1 MDSDKMNRGSCA
13 FLKKRPTDA
22 IMKAEGTNVNEKFW
36 DLKKT
41 KQDNMINGSL
51 KVFAASGFRR
61 ASTDE
66 IVSEASVSK
75 GLLFHYFYSKTG
87 LYEFLTEYSA
97 RFALV
102 ELSSEIRK
110 AQALP
115 FFELH
120 RAIVRAQARVMRQY
134 PYLFLFL
141 EMAAA
146 DESSEVREEALS
158 NISLYTERLD
168 ELFAGAVLPDGLTQD
183 EAGLIRRLIH
193 LGEIDTVSSLLRQ
206 GSFSAEKYVAGV
218 TEYIN
223 LLAKNY

>member
-1 MDSDKMNRGSCA
+1 
-13 FLKKRPTDA
+13 
-22 IMKAEGTNVNEKFW
+22 
-36 DLKKT
+36 
-41 KQDNMINGSL
+41 MINGSL
-51 KVFAASGFRR
+51 KVFAGSGFRR

-66 IVSEASVSK
+66 IVAEASVSK

-102 ELSSEIRK
+102 ELGSEIRK
-110 AQALP
+110 AQELP

-120 RAIVRAQARVMRQY
+120 RAIVRAQARVMRKY

-141 EMAAA
+141 EMAAE

-168 ELFAGAVLPDGLTQD
+168 ELFDNAVLPDGMTQD

-193 LGEIDTVSSLLRQ
+193 LAEIDTASSLLRR
-206 GSFSAEKYVAGV
+206 GSFSAGKYVAGV
-218 TEYIN
+218 TEYVN